1 MQRPVAGQK
10 RCQTLF
16 ILPRKK
22 VADFHRL
29 GGVCEIDPQATDSMT
44 LLLAEKAT
52 LAPKGVLPFWILAS
66 LLQGRANI

>member
-22 VADFHRL
+22 VAIFTDLERL
-29 GGVCEIDPQATDSMT
+29 RNTQ
-44 LLLAEKAT
+44 K
-52 LAPKGVLPFWILAS
+52 
-66 LLQGRANI
+66 N